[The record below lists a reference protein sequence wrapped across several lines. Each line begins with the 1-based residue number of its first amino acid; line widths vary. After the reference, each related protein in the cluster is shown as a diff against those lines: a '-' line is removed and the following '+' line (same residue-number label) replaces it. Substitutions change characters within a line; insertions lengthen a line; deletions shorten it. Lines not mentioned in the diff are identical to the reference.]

1 MKTSKVLSYAFFFL
15 VIVFSTTI
23 FAADA
28 TSVQQNPRKTST
40 AVTPATLN
48 TIGKFPSLIKINSAD
63 IAMISTIINA
73 AIDDNMEKSKTA
85 GKDISSASA
94 DMVKLLSNIEQDIS
108 NYRNKVNECKNK
120 NYTTQDQKDAHCT
133 DDMTLAQ
140 CSQNL
145 FKMCITK
152 EHSAILRDTNNMIGL
167 INNRL
172 KKSTGDLEKSVRYI
186 NKGYDW

>member
-1 MKTSKVLSYAFFFL
+1 MKTSNILSYATFFL
-15 VIVFSTTI
+15 ALVFSTTI

-28 TSVQQNPRKTST
+28 TSGKQDPRKTST
-40 AVTPATLN
+40 TVTPATLN
-48 TIGKFPSLIKINSAD
+48 TIGKLPSLIKINPAD
-63 IAMISTIINA
+63 IAMITTLINA
-73 AIDDNMEKSKTA
+73 SIDDNMEKSKAA

-133 DDMTLAQ
+133 DDMTVAQ
-140 CSQNL
+140 CSQCL
-145 FKMCITK
+145 FKMCKTK
-152 EHSAILRDTNNMIGL
+152 EHSAILQDTNNMIGL
-167 INNRL
+167 INYRL
-172 KKSTGDLEKSVRYI
+172 KNSTGDLEKSVRYI

>member
-1 MKTSKVLSYAFFFL
+1 MKVSNISSYATFFL
-15 VIVFSTTI
+15 VLVFSTTI

-28 TSVQQNPRKTST
+28 TSGKQDPRKTST

-48 TIGKFPSLIKINSAD
+48 TIGKLPSLININPAD
-63 IAMISTIINA
+63 IAMITTFINA
-73 AIDDNMEKSKTA
+73 SIDDNMKKSKVA

-108 NYRNKVNECKNK
+108 NYRNKMNECKNK
-120 NYTTQDQKDAHCT
+120 NYTTQDQNDAHCA
-133 DDMTLAQ
+133 DDMTVAQ
-140 CSQNL
+140 CSQCL

-152 EHSAILRDTNNMIGL
+152 EHSAILQDTNNMIGL
-167 INNRL
+167 INYRL
-172 KKSTGDLEKSVRYI
+172 KNSTGDLEKSVHYI

>member
-1 MKTSKVLSYAFFFL
+1 
-15 VIVFSTTI
+15 
-23 FAADA
+23 
-28 TSVQQNPRKTST
+28 
-40 AVTPATLN
+40 
-48 TIGKFPSLIKINSAD
+48 
-63 IAMISTIINA
+63 
-73 AIDDNMEKSKTA
+73 
-85 GKDISSASA
+85 
-94 DMVKLLSNIEQDIS
+94 MVKLLSNIEQDIS
-108 NYRNKVNECKNK
+108 NYRNKMNECKNK

-140 CSQNL
+140 CSQFL

-172 KKSTGDLEKSVRYI
+172 KNSTGDLEKSVRYI

>member
-1 MKTSKVLSYAFFFL
+1 MKISKVLSYATFFL
-15 VIVFSTTI
+15 VFVFSTTI
-23 FAADA
+23 FAAEA
-28 TSVQQNPRKTST
+28 PSVNQNSRKTST
-40 AVTPATLN
+40 TVTPATLN
-48 TIGKFPSLIKINSAD
+48 TIGKFPSLIKINPAD

-73 AIDDNMEKSKTA
+73 GIDDNMEKSKTA

-108 NYRNKVNECKNK
+108 NYRNKMNECKNK

-172 KKSTGDLEKSVRYI
+172 KNSTGDLEKSVRYI